1 MAAPNIV
8 NVSEIFGKTNV
19 LQCTTSQQAV
29 VSNSS
34 SSGKVYKINSLILAN
49 KNGSSAVNSN
59 VALYRGGTV
68 YYLAYTVSV
77 PNDATLVAIAKDA
90 NIYLEEGDE
99 LRVWASSNSYLDA
112 VCSYEIIS

>member
-8 NVSEIFGKTNV
+8 NVSTIFGKTNV

-29 VSNSS
+29 VSNPA
-34 SSGKVYKINSLILAN
+34 SSGTVYKINSLILAN
-49 KNGSSAVNSN
+49 KNGGSAVDSYISI
-59 VALYRGGTV
+59 YRGGVT
-68 YYLAYTVSV
+68 YYIAYTVSV
-77 PNDATLVAIAKDA
+77 PNDATMVAIAKDA